1 MNLHYEFWVDYYK
14 GIEKTPGLTKEDI
27 ERKNHALV
35 NSKWKLSQEE
45 IPLFGDM
52 QTLTFKVLYPGL
64 LIGLGY
70 EHGTDLVKD
79 APKIALGMSLDYTT
93 GLPYIPG
100 SEVKGLFRSA
110 FIGSKDLIRGYLA
123 EEKEEFSQLTDQEI
137 HAIEVDI
144 FGHTHTCD
152 PDFKPSKEAEE
163 GQGKDVFFDAFPI
176 SPDSNGHLI
185 GLENITSHISYD
197 PELKDPRMYQGL
209 TDPNPIM
216 LLKVM
221 PDVVFLFRFK
231 LCDSKITVNNK
242 TVKITDEQKLK
253 LFENII
259 ADFGMGAKTNVG
271 FGLLEEAADHQSA
284 ALKRNYLF
292 SADSANHSPSGQNES
307 TTANTP
313 TGQPQPERPRTRAV
327 FVAGQEYSATV
338 KEAKKNNL
346 KLTVKDANGNAVYP
360 AYKRD
365 DISESVRKGEKDLA
379 KVFAIGETWRVRFDG
394 TQPTENGAL
403 KHQFTLIGKQE
414 GST

>member
-35 NSKWKLSQEE
+35 NSKWKLSPEE

-100 SEVKGLFRSA
+100 SEVKGMLRSA
-110 FIGSKDLIRGYLA
+110 FIGSKDLIIGYLA
-123 EEKEEFSQLTDQEI
+123 EVKEEFSKLSEKEI
-137 HAIEVDI
+137 HDLEVDI
-144 FGHTHTCD
+144 FGHTHTYD
-152 PDFKPSKEAEE
+152 PNFKPSKEAEE

-176 SPDSNGHLI
+176 KPDSKGHLI
-185 GLENITSHISYD
+185 GLENITSHISTIS
-197 PELKDPRMYQGL
+197 EYQGL
-209 TDPNPIM
+209 IDPNPITLM
-216 LLKVM
+216 KVM

-231 LCDSKITVNNK
+231 LCDSEITVNNK
-242 TVKITDEQKLK
+242 TVKITAEQKLK
-253 LFENII
+253 LFENNI

-271 FGLLEEAADHQSA
+271 FGLLEKAADYQSA

-292 SADSANHSPSGQNES
+292 SADSANLSPSGQNES

-313 TGQPQPERPRTRAV
+313 TGQPQPERPRTQAV
-327 FVAGQEYSATV
+327 FVAGQEYTVTV

-346 KLTVKDANGNAVYP
+346 KLTVKDANGNAAYP